1 LISPEPRWW
10 RIPEENELLTV
21 AILAGGRATRLRPM
35 TESVPKSLLELNGEP
50 FAAHQLRLLQA
61 KGVRRVV
68 LCVGHLGELIQRV
81 IGDGAALGLQVDY
94 SFDGPVLL
102 GTAGAIRN
110 ALPRLGES
118 FFVMYGDSYLPCDY
132 AAVARSFVRSFES
145 AGKLALMTVFRN
157 EGKWDTSNVE
167 FEAGDLDGGGFETGK
182 ILAYS
187 KTNYA
192 PQMRYIDYG
201 LGVFRAEA
209 FQDLPTGKPCDLA
222 EVYSG
227 LLQRKQLAAFEVRE
241 RFYEI
246 GSPAGLRETA
256 EFLAAQEA
264 SQHR

>member
-1 LISPEPRWW
+1 
-10 RIPEENELLTV
+10 LLTI
-21 AILAGGRATRLRPM
+21 AILAGGLATRLRPM
-35 TESVPKSLLELNGEP
+35 TETLPKSLLEVNGEP
-50 FAAHQLRLLQA
+50 FAVHQLRLLHA
-61 KGVRRVV
+61 KGIRRVV
-68 LCVGHLGELIQRV
+68 LCVGHLGTLIQSA
-81 IGDGAALGLQVDY
+81 IGDGFSLGLEVDY

-110 ALPRLGES
+110 ALPKLGNS

-132 AAVARSFVRSFES
+132 AAIARNFES
-145 AGKLALMTVFRN
+145 AEGLAMMTVFRN

-167 FEAGDLDGGGFETGK
+167 FDAGT

-187 KTNYA
+187 KTNRN
-192 PQMRYIDYG
+192 PRMRYIDYG

-209 FQDLPTGKPCDLA
+209 FTDLPAGKACDLTQL
-222 EVYSG
+222 YTD

-256 EFLAAQEA
+256 EFLAAREV
-264 SQHR
+264 SKE